1 MASNIIFKKKRWQWH
16 ETLERPVNTIVLHHE
31 SEDTNG
37 WRTNILYVLKRR
49 RWKRQNRYFSLILEL
64 YPVTSRRNLQ
74 RQKAI
79 AAETASEIIEFDSK
93 KLPQSWTVEFH
104 PKLVDF
110 ISKNNKTIRQSLSN
124 HSSHWCRLMM
134 NLVDLVSFSLS
145 FATRKSHFELLWERV
160 TLRRRCSKNCRR
172 VAAEI
177 PVDDGNF
184 LPPNFCANFAD
195 WWPVTCL

>member
-1 MASNIIFKKKRWQWH
+1 MAK
-16 ETLERPVNTIVLHHE
+16 IVSLYA
-31 SEDTNG
+31 STDKLYTN
-37 WRTNILYVLKRR
+37 N
-49 RWKRQNRYFSLILEL
+49 SLRKL
-64 YPVTSRRNLQ
+64 R

-79 AAETASEIIEFDSK
+79 AAETASEIVEFDSK

-110 ISKNNKTIRQSLSN
+110 ISKNNNTIRQSLSN
-124 HSSHWCRLMM
+124 HSSRWCRLMM
-134 NLVDLVSFSLS
+134 NLVDLVPFSLS
-145 FATRKSHFELLWERV
+145 FATRRSHFELLWERV
-160 TLRRRCSKNCRR
+160 TLRRRCSDTCKGKLFASLKKNCRR

-195 WWPVTCL
+195 CNNPAGISLRCAFKVPYQAWVP